1 MKINTTVPT
10 ITSIRESL
18 ISIEEIV
25 RYSQLE
31 SNSEVATLLAK
42 VYDRVFDIENEL
54 DSLENNITSANIKE
68 LVEPS
73 SVILDTGDEVPV
85 HLEVSCDMYD
95 KDEEYLEYYF
105 EDECGRRRYLTI

>member
-18 ISIEEIV
+18 ASIEEIV

-31 SNSEVATLLAK
+31 SNLQVATLLAK
-42 VYDRVFDIENEL
+42 VYDRTLDIENEL

-73 SVILDTGDEVPV
+73 SVMLDTGDELPV
-85 HLEVSCDMYD
+85 HLEVSYDMYD
-95 KDEEYLEYYF
+95 KDEEYFEYYD
-105 EDECGRRRYLTI
+105 EDEYGNKRYLAI